1 MERAL
6 GLRPLILGL
15 PIKTLQ
21 IKKCKEW
28 WYFLT
33 FVFNLFLCFSV
44 QSPKVFKSELW
55 RLLSKMLSSVS
66 AMSVQSDGSGFIPR
80 RRSSPCTVSQR
91 GFSRGPL
98 ILTPQPKDYVRSE
111 SLPKVWDWRNIDG
124 INYLSWTVNQ
134 HIPKYCGSCWAQ
146 GTLSAIGN
154 FKWLLGHLAA
164 KYGFGCCL
172 QVGFG
177 Q

>member
-1 MERAL
+1 MHL
-6 GLRPLILGL
+6 GYARWYLDYQSRPYRTKNVRNDDTFWLLSLI
-15 PIKTLQ
+15 
-21 IKKCKEW
+21 
-28 WYFLT
+28 Y
-33 FVFNLFLCFSV
+33 LFLCFSV

-154 FKWLLGHLAA
+154 FNWLLGHLAA